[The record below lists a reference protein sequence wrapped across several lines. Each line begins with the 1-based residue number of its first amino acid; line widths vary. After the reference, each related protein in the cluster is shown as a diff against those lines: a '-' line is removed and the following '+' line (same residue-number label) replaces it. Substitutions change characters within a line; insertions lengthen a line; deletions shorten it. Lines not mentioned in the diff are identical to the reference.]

1 MYAAL
6 ALVLLTL
13 LVNMAG
19 EAVLRRAQKS
29 IAGVR

>member
-1 MYAAL
+1 L

-19 EAVLRRAQKS
+19 EAVLRRAEKS
-29 IAGVR
+29 TAGIR